1 MLRLFAAAML
11 AALPFPAHAETS
23 VVATCYTAAG
33 KQYNIEG
40 GAFGFNIFTVDAA
53 GDPHNNRHFK
63 LKRVIKKKDRLELFA
78 GNYHFFAGNTD
89 ATEPFLENLVS
100 GAKDPCTIDQ
110 YGEKGGKFE
119 KSSQDKKSDQVL
131 EKIIGLIR
139 LSYPDACDSKLQFSE
154 EFTAKT
160 MEVAK
165 SEWGAKADKRLTAI
179 IEKTMDGFASM
190 SIPEQRAKC
199 KVVEHE
205 SAFVN
210 ALEKQ

>member
-1 MLRLFAAAML
+1 MRTRTFLAAAMF
-11 AALPFPAHAETS
+11 AALASHARAETS
-23 VVATCYTAAG
+23 VVATCYTAGG
-33 KQYNIEG
+33 KEYNVEG

-63 LKRVIKKKDRLELFA
+63 LKRAILKKRHIEIFA
-78 GNYHFFAGNTD
+78 GNYHFSSGSTG
-89 ATEPFLENLVS
+89 PYLENLVS
-100 GAKDPCTIDQ
+100 GATDPCIIVQ
-110 YGEKGGKFE
+110 YGESDAVAHAARE
-119 KSSQDKKSDQVL
+119 DKKSDQVL

-139 LSYPDACDSKLQFSE
+139 LSYPDACDSRLRFSE

-179 IEKTMDGFASM
+179 IERTMAGFAAMSM
-190 SIPEQRAKC
+190 PERAKVC

-210 ALEKQ
+210 ALQNH